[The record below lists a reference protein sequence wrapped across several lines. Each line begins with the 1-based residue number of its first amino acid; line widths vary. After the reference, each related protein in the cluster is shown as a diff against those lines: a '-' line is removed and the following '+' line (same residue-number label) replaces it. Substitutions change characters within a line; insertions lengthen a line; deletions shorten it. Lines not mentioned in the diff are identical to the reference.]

1 MKTPATQCLL
11 ELVEEGNLWEPSKPG
26 WPGRGAIETEVVVV
40 LDVIFVQQSAEF
52 SPDALEAQAE
62 HVVTAKE
69 ID

>member
-11 ELVEEGNLWEPSKPG
+11 ELLEEGNLREPSKPR
-26 WPGRGAIETEVVVV
+26 WPGRGANKTEAIVV
-40 LDVIFVQQSAEF
+40 LDVIFVQQAAEF

-62 HVVTAKE
+62 HVVTVEE

>member
-1 MKTPATQCLL
+1 
-11 ELVEEGNLWEPSKPG
+11 
-26 WPGRGAIETEVVVV
+26 VVVV